1 MAHSGSTTTTGITTN
16 QNPSPRTVP
25 VLVSIG
31 QIMERARSSSEG
43 IVRIVALYEGMLA
56 GANPDM
62 LTHLNSVAAP
72 MLRGL
77 QQDLRYQQQ
86 QMATYADVMNPNS
99 EEYNITWANA
109 EQA

>member
-1 MAHSGSTTTTGITTN
+1 MAQSGSTTTTGIMTD
-16 QNPSPRTVP
+16 QNPSPRMAP
-25 VLVSIG
+25 DLIDIG
-31 QIMERARSSSEG
+31 KIMERARSSSEG
-43 IVRIVALYEGMLA
+43 IVRIVVLYKGMLA
-56 GANPDM
+56 GANPDI